1 LTLIKGARF
10 HQFLVLA
17 AAGEKEQG
25 DSHEV
30 LGDGVNAGIDPDVV
44 LVRVGQPPRSC
55 AMSRWGGKG
64 RRGGPSRERWAGP
77 ARRRQE
83 PGAFLQGCLN
93 EMHY

>member
-1 LTLIKGARF
+1 
-10 HQFLVLA
+10 
-17 AAGEKEQG
+17 
-25 DSHEV
+25 
-30 LGDGVNAGIDPDVV
+30 VV